1 MVSKT
6 DWSSIVGLR
15 KLIRV
20 RQWIDSLADRL
31 RLPEER
37 RFVMQLCMEEALANV
52 ILHGYQGEPGHPI
65 VIMTFVAAGT
75 LSISVDDQAPSFSS
89 IEFLPTSSNGETK
102 SSSLESTTPGENGI
116 RLLRRFSGS
125 LQYKRLRGGNRL
137 TIAFPL
143 TSEASR
149 V

>member
-1 MVSKT
+1 MY
-6 DWSSIVGLR
+6 GLEDR
-15 KLIRV
+15 LELDSRLTELVRV

-75 LSISVDDQAPSFSS
+75 LSISVDD
-89 IEFLPTSSNGETK
+89 
-102 SSSLESTTPGENGI
+102 
-116 RLLRRFSGS
+116 
-125 LQYKRLRGGNRL
+125 
-137 TIAFPL
+137 
-143 TSEASR
+143 
-149 V
+149 